1 MLKVI
6 LLRHGET
13 AYNADGNRYCGHTD
27 IELTPKGLSQAERVA
42 ELLKDLQPDAVYA
55 SPLKRARTTASI
67 ASGGRDVITDERLIE
82 LDFGAWEGLT
92 KEEFITQNPVLWEQ
106 WMQDPATAR
115 AGGSGDNGQEVVD
128 RVSDFFQQMQQRHR
142 GQTIMVVAHNGVNR
156 LFMAAMLGMPLSNY
170 RSLVQE
176 NSAITLLEFENDGT
190 MILKK
195 LNAASL

>member
-27 IELTPKGLSQAERVA
+27 IELTPKGLSQAEGVA

-55 SPLKRARTTASI
+55 SPLKRARVTASI
-67 ASGGRDVITDERLIE
+67 ASGGREVVTDERLIE

-92 KEEFITQNPVLWEQ
+92 KEAFIAQNPVLWEQ
-106 WMQDPATAR
+106 WIQDPATAR

-128 RVSDFFQQMQQRHR
+128 RVSDFFKQMQQRHR

-176 NSAITLLEFENDGT
+176 NSAITLLEFEDDGT